1 MTLAI
6 FDLDHTLINGDSDY
20 LWGEYM
26 VKHGIVDEQ
35 AYRARNEAFY
45 RDYQRG
51 TLDNDVYL
59 AFALEPLTRYSL
71 DELYAWRADY
81 VDNWIRPLV
90 APGAADLLESHRQQ
104 GHELMIISATNLFVS
119 EPIGAMLGV
128 ETVLATEPEIVDGR
142 YSGRFLGTPT
152 YQQGKVVA
160 LSEWLDRHGGTLAEN
175 YFYSDS
181 LNDLAL
187 LEEVD
192 HPVAVSPDD
201 DLRAIA
207 RARGWKI
214 IDLGNAG

>member
-26 VKHGIVDEQ
+26 VARGIVDEG
-35 AYRARNEAFY
+35 AYRQRNEEFY

-51 TLDNDVYL
+51 TLDNDLYL

-71 DELYAWRADY
+71 EELYAWRADY
-81 VDNWIRPLV
+81 VDTWIRPLV
-90 APGAADLLESHRQQ
+90 APGTAALLDSHRLRN
-104 GHELMIISATNLFVS
+104 HELMIISATNLFVS
-119 EPIGAMLGV
+119 APIGEMLGV
-128 ETVLATEPEIVDGR
+128 STVLATEPEIVDGR
-142 YSGRFLGTPT
+142 YTGRFLGTPT
-152 YQQGKVVA
+152 YQQGKVTA
-160 LSEWLDRHGGTLAEN
+160 LTEWLGGRAGELTDS

-187 LEEVD
+187 LERVG

-201 DLRAIA
+201 DLKAIA
-207 RARGWKI
+207 LARNWKI
-214 IDLGNAG
+214 IDLG

>member
-187 LEEVD
+187 LEAVD

-201 DLRAIA
+201 DLGAIA